1 MADLGVLKSTPG
13 GHDFLHDFST
23 TLQQMMGD
31 LDFSTC
37 RVSEDSTCDENTF
50 CTPDTIDQCISYL
63 NQELLSLGFQALS
76 YDNQSKMTCLINRL
90 YQILRLFQ
98 RHGRTKEELENRLH
112 RLTGECEHYQGA
124 IARLKTEKEKL
135 LRDVCVEQEKS
146 RQLLVKHKT
155 TTAKLKSEKE
165 EVKRLL
171 SVIRDRDTQYK
182 HDLRKKEREG
192 NKLKERIHQLL
203 ADKTPNRRVGLDIAF
218 SLQSSDGK
226 RSQWRSTSN
235 KQEEMYQHLMTVYDA
250 KQKELLVENN
260 ELRTSLAHIH
270 RDISRA
276 LGLSDRLTFHS
287 SKVTTSPDSES
298 CSSDDESNYPSAT
311 DCSSNEIDGYF
322 QMPYDMIRENLENM
336 FKERLTK
343 LKERKKRKLPSPTK
357 STKSSPSRPSSS
369 KPYDMEQFKKE
380 IETLKRQIKTYED
393 QIEKHKREK
402 ENYKEVIQQQ
412 EDMIQNSIQT
422 HKHQNSGEVFL
433 DDSKL
438 VQEKENLLEQKKLF
452 HEEKTNFSEERKQ
465 FTEAAIKLGKER
477 RALEEEKTTI
487 LKNQFLQIS
496 PFRSPAEKSTPHK
509 DSARLLPS
517 TPLFSPAP
525 SGQPKT
531 PSTVELFRFL
541 GITPQEQFFQHRN
554 SAQDDSSSELKRS
567 HSSEYLNN
575 STMTNSANDDLSVLV
590 GQLDSARKTLFH
602 QRRSST
608 GSNED
613 LGV

>member
-31 LDFSTC
+31 LDFSTF
-37 RVSEDSTCDENTF
+37 RVSEESGCDENTF
-50 CTPDTIDQCISYL
+50 CTPDTIDQCISFL
-63 NQELLSLGFQALS
+63 NQELLSLGFKALS
-76 YDNQSKMTCLINRL
+76 YDNQTKMTCLINRL

-98 RHGRTKEELENRLH
+98 RHGRTKEELENRL
-112 RLTGECEHYQGA
+112 RRVTSECEHYQGT

-135 LRDVCVEQEKS
+135 LRDMCVEQEKS

-155 TTAKLKSEKE
+155 NSSKLKSEKE

-182 HDLRKKEREG
+182 HDLKKKERES

-235 KQEEMYQHLMTVYDA
+235 KQEEMYQHLMTGYEA

-260 ELRTSLAHIH
+260 ELRTSLSHVH
-270 RDISRA
+270 RDISKA
-276 LGLSDRLTFHS
+276 LGLSHHLTSHS
-287 SKVTTSPDSES
+287 AKVTTSPDSES
-298 CSSDDESNYPSAT
+298 CSSDEESNYPSVT
-311 DCSSNEIDGYF
+311 DCSSNDIDGYF

-336 FKERLTK
+336 FKERLK
-343 LKERKKRKLPSPTK
+343 RLKERKKRKLPSPTK
-357 STKSSPSRPSSS
+357 STKSSPSRLSTA

-380 IETLKRQIKTYED
+380 MEILKRQIKTYEE
-393 QIEKHKREK
+393 QIERHKREK

-438 VQEKENLLEQKKLF
+438 VQEKESLLEQKKLF
-452 HEEKTNFSEERKQ
+452 HEEKTNFLEERKQ

-496 PFRSPAEKSTPHK
+496 PFRSPTEKSTPQK
-509 DSARLLPS
+509 DSVRLLPS

-525 SGQPKT
+525 LGQPKT

-541 GITPQEQFFQHRN
+541 GITPQDQFLQHKN
-554 SAQDDSSSELKRS
+554 STLDDSSSELKRS

-575 STMTNSANDDLSVLV
+575 STMTNSAHNDLSLFA

-602 QRRSST
+602 RRSST

>member
-1 MADLGVLKSTPG
+1 MLKSTPG

-37 RVSEDSTCDENTF
+37 RVSEESGCDENTF
-50 CTPDTIDQCISYL
+50 CTPDTIDQCISFL

-98 RHGRTKEELENRLH
+98 RHGRTKEELENRL
-112 RLTGECEHYQGA
+112 RRVTSECEHYQGT

-135 LRDVCVEQEKS
+135 LRDMCVEQENS

-155 TTAKLKSEKE
+155 NTAKLKSEKE

-182 HDLRKKEREG
+182 HDLKKKERES

-235 KQEEMYQHLMTVYDA
+235 KQEEMYQHLMTVYEA

-270 RDISRA
+270 RDISKA
-276 LGLSDRLTFHS
+276 LGLSDHLTSHS
-287 SKVTTSPDSES
+287 AKVTTSPDSQS
-298 CSSDDESNYPSAT
+298 CSSDEESNYPSVT
-311 DCSSNEIDGYF
+311 DCSSNDIDGYF

-336 FKERLTK
+336 FKERLKK

-357 STKSSPSRPSSS
+357 STKSSPSRLSSA

-380 IETLKRQIKTYED
+380 IEILKRQIKTYEE
-393 QIEKHKREK
+393 QIERHKREK

-422 HKHQNSGEVFL
+422 HKHQISGEVFL

-438 VQEKENLLEQKKLF
+438 VQEKESLLEQKKLF
-452 HEEKTNFSEERKQ
+452 HEEKTNFLEERRQ

-496 PFRSPAEKSTPHK
+496 PFRSPTEKSTPQK
-509 DSARLLPS
+509 DSVRLLPS

-541 GITPQEQFFQHRN
+541 GITPQEQFLQHRN
-554 SAQDDSSSELKRS
+554 SMLDDSSSELKRS

-575 STMTNSANDDLSVLV
+575 STMTNSAQTDLSVLA

-602 QRRSST
+602 RRSST